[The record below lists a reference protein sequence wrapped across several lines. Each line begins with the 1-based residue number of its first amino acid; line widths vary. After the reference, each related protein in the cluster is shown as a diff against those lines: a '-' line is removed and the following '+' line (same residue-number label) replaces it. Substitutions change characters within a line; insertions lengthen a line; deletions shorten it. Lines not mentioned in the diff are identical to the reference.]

1 MDKKIL
7 DLINEQMNFEFES
20 AYIYKAMAAYT
31 DDLDL
36 EGFTIWMDQ
45 QVSEELIH
53 GEGMKNFLQSVGYKP
68 VYKAIPEPRADY
80 ASVLDVMKA
89 ALEHEKE
96 VSRRINN
103 IAKEANGVDE
113 RVRSFIQW
121 YIDEQVE
128 EEETFNKIVTRL
140 ERVGDDWHS
149 IYILDTEL
157 GKRPAP
163 TNTPANAQ

>member
-36 EGFTIWMDQ
+36 EGFTNWMEQ
-45 QVSEELIH
+45 QVTEEINH

-68 VYKAIPEPRADY
+68 VYKAIPEPRAEYD
-80 ASVLDVMKA
+80 SVLDVMKS

-96 VSRRINN
+96 VTRRITN
-103 IAKEANGVDE
+103 IAKESNGVDE

-128 EEETFNKIVTRL
+128 EEETFNKLVTRL

-149 IYILDTEL
+149 VYIMDDEL
-157 GKRPAP
+157 GQRPEP
-163 TNTPANAQ
+163 TTPSIAE